1 MKARTKRIIYTLLM
15 PPALMALAVA
25 LSALA
30 RLLEQTAGGKALM
43 LVALAAVAVKLGH
56 MAWTW
61 PGWTDDE
68 RKAEMTKG

>member
-15 PPALMALAVA
+15 PPAVLALAVV
-25 LSALA
+25 LSTLT
-30 RLLEQTAGGKALM
+30 RLLEQTVGGKVLM

-68 RKAEMTKG
+68 A